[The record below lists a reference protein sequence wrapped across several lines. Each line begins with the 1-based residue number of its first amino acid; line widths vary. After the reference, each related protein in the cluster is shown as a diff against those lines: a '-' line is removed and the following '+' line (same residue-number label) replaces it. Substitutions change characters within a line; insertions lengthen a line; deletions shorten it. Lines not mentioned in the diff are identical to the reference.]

1 MMSSG
6 LRKFVLTLHITC
18 SVGWIGA
25 VIAFLALVIAAM
37 TREDVQILQAV
48 WIALDLLGSLVIIPL
63 AIVSLLSGLVM
74 SLGTKWG
81 LFKHYW
87 VLFSFALTVLAILVL
102 LGNMQSVKY
111 LAGIVKDMDN
121 SNVDML
127 RVGLQSEL
135 LHAGIGLIVLVVIQV
150 LNVYKPRGL
159 TSYGWR
165 KQQEQRAIRYAIDQ
179 EKEM

>member
-37 TREDVQILQAV
+37 TREDVQILRAV
-48 WIALDLLGSLVIIPL
+48 WIALDLLGSLVIVPL

-81 LFKHYW
+81 LFQHYW

-102 LGNMQSVKY
+102 LGNMQSVRF
-111 LAGIVKDMDN
+111 LAGTVTDMDN
-121 SNVDML
+121 TNVDML
-127 RVGLQSEL
+127 RTGLQSEL

-150 LNVYKPRGL
+150 LNIYKPRGL

-165 KQQEQRAIRYAIDQ
+165 KQQEQRLVRQ
-179 EKEM
+179 PVTTET

>member
-25 VIAFLALVIAAM
+25 VMAFLALVIAAM

-48 WIALDLLGSLVIIPL
+48 WIALDLLGSLVIVPL
-63 AIVSLLSGLVM
+63 AIASLLSGLVM

-81 LFKHYW
+81 LFQHYW
-87 VLFSFALTVLAILVL
+87 VLFSFVLTVFAILVL
-102 LGNMQSVKY
+102 LGNMQSVRF
-111 LAGIVKDMDN
+111 LAETVTDTDN
-121 SNVDML
+121 TNVDML
-127 RVGLQSEL
+127 RTGLQSEL

-150 LNVYKPRGL
+150 LNIYKPRGL

-165 KQQEQRAIRYAIDQ
+165 KQQEQRLVRQ
-179 EKEM
+179 PVTTET

>member
-6 LRKFVLTLHITC
+6 LRKLVLTLHITC

-37 TREDVQILQAV
+37 TREDVQILRAV
-48 WIALDLLGSLVIIPL
+48 WIALDLLGSLVIVPL

-81 LFKHYW
+81 LFQHYW
-87 VLFSFALTVLAILVL
+87 VLFSFALTVLAVLVL
-102 LGNMQSVKY
+102 LGNMQSVKS
-111 LAGIVKDMDN
+111 LAGTGTDMDN
-121 SNVDML
+121 TNVDML
-127 RVGLQSEL
+127 RAGLQSEL

-150 LNVYKPRGL
+150 LNIYKPRGL

-165 KQQEQRAIRYAIDQ
+165 KQQEQRLVRQ
-179 EKEM
+179 PVTTET

>member
-37 TREDVQILQAV
+37 TREDVQILLAV
-48 WIALDLLGSLVIIPL
+48 WIALDLLGSLVIVPL
-63 AIVSLLSGLVM
+63 AIGSLLSGLVM
-74 SLGTKWG
+74 ALGTKWG
-81 LFKHYW
+81 LFQHYW

-102 LGNMQSVKY
+102 LENMQSVRF
-111 LAGIVKDMDN
+111 LAGAVTDMDN
-121 SNVDML
+121 TNVDML
-127 RVGLQSEL
+127 RTGLQSEL

-150 LNVYKPRGL
+150 LNIYKPRGL

-165 KQQEQRAIRYAIDQ
+165 KQQEQRLVRQ
-179 EKEM
+179 PVTNET